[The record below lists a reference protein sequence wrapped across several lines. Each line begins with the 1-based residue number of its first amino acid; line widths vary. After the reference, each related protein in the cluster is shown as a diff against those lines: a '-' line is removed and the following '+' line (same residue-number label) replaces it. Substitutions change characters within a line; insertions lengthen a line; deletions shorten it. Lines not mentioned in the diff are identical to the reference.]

1 MDTIIKSIKLMEL
14 NTSIATVFFNTLFLK
29 GIYPYEYM
37 DIIYGNSIT

>member
-1 MDTIIKSIKLMEL
+1 MIKNIKLMEL
-14 NTSIATVFFNTLFLK
+14 NTSIATIFFNTLTLK